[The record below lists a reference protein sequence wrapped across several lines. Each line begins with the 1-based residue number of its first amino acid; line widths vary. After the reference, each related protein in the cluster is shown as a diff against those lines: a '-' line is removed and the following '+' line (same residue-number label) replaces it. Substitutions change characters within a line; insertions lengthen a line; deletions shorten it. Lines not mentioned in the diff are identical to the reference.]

1 MYKYKIV
8 IKQII
13 ITPELF
19 KIISIDGINFISKI
33 NKGSIKFKIYNED
46 NQQVNLCN
54 INEGDIVNIYT
65 KQLYKSKSIDLINQT
80 IIIKKI
86 LIKNK
91 YIFHS
96 ESSDDSI
103 DFI

>member
-13 ITPELF
+13 ITPEVF
-19 KIISIDGINFISKI
+19 KIISTDGINFISKI

-65 KQLYKSKSIDLINQT
+65 KQLYKSIDLINQT

-96 ESSDDSI
+96 ESSDDLI

>member
-1 MYKYKIV
+1 MNKYKIV

-19 KIISIDGINFISKI
+19 TIISTNDIKFISKI
-33 NKGSIKFKIYNED
+33 NKGSIDFKIYNED
-46 NQQVNLCN
+46 NHQVNLSN
-54 INEGDIVNIYT
+54 INESDIVQIYT
-65 KQLYKSKSIDLINQT
+65 NSIYKSIDLINQT

-91 YIFHS
+91 YIFNS
-96 ESSDDSI
+96 ESSDDSV

>member
-19 KIISIDGINFISKI
+19 KIISTDGINFVSKI
-33 NKGSIKFKIYNED
+33 NKGSIEFKIYNED
-46 NQQVNLCN
+46 YQQVNLCN

-65 KQLYKSKSIDLINQT
+65 TQLYKSIDLINQN

-103 DFI
+103 DFE